1 MGEIRR
7 LRSETM
13 VGPPPFYFPTVT
25 YFTETEEV
33 QLLDQPDWIANVAL
47 GYDRGPFSGR
57 VSVLYQEG
65 NLTGYGNSFRTVGYF
80 DTYVRWDAQANY
92 RLVPAV
98 TLFGQLNN
106 LTNRPDLA
114 LTSAGF
120 YPGQNEFYG
129 RSFNLGLRIRP

>member
-1 MGEIRR
+1 MIKCPH
-7 LRSETM
+7 SC
-13 VGPPPFYFPTVT
+13 
-25 YFTETEEV
+25 
-33 QLLDQPDWIANVAL
+33 QP
-47 GYDRGPFSGR
+47 
-57 VSVLYQEG
+57 VLYQEG